1 MIKLHIYDVNE
12 TNHMISFKNNFFGKL
27 YIDEDIVSNLDG
39 NAETFLPKLYLIG
52 LLIIYLDIAYYSKMA
67 ILEIEL

>member
-1 MIKLHIYDVNE
+1 
-12 TNHMISFKNNFFGKL
+12 MISFKNNFFGKL